1 MKAGWKLFCNLISS
15 KYKLKIDRNKYVGGL
30 IEFAKIGF
38 ISNRRKEY
46 EMKQW
51 MHFLCAY
58 YFQKWVRFSIYL
70 FPDNTNLTS
79 FFNEIRTS
87 LSKASLKY
95 KSLIVLGDFN
105 IDRKIKGISQE
116 ILEAKS
122 FMTYSV

>member
-1 MKAGWKLFCNLISS
+1 MLIVF
-15 KYKLKIDRNKYVGGL
+15 NK
-30 IEFAKIGF
+30 
-38 ISNRRKEY
+38 
-46 EMKQW
+46 
-51 MHFLCAY
+51 
-58 YFQKWVRFSIYL
+58 KWVRFSIYL
-70 FPDNTNLTS
+70 FPDNTDLTS

-105 IDRKIKGISQE
+105 IDKKIKGISQE